1 MNGPQPACKL
11 PQAEKVLEL
20 LPGSRFH
27 YLHQPETEIQARFT
41 LNMMKTTKKV
51 LCIRF
56 FSLLL

>member
-20 LPGSRFH
+20 LPESQFH

-41 LNMMKTTKKV
+41 LNMMKTAKKSAV
-51 LCIRF
+51 H
-56 FSLLL
+56 